1 MEIKTKAQYAE
12 QVRAEHLSKALCAP
26 DTKLKEWSLR
36 VYSQFRAADNAW
48 LAARTT
54 AQELDRVRQ
63 DARSVHRRRVTPE
76 NTAAW
81 RASVTAVE
89 EANNVAR
96 EVRGQRNYLSALSEL
111 LATLLRERRTAAG
124 NTEAD
129 NPSEDA
135 TNSDPLPINNDTA
148 APGTSTATGATTSE
162 AVTAA
167 APPAARESCPFCSHT
182 YTVRDGTLPQ
192 FDAEGNRLQLRKC
205 MCRELAPPC
214 KNCPICKVNPK
225 IMKAKGDAQ
234 SRLCREEFKCSIC
247 ACECPGAG
255 KWVQGDEDSRARFR
269 ERTARRHAELSALL
283 QGSWDDN
290 TLGVGAAAAAATATT
305 TALNGPTV
313 TMRRLPQDIK
323 DQIIAARAA
332 ESLFSALDST
342 AAVDGGSGGAGG
354 LFGGSLSG
362 AATTSA
368 HNTGG
373 CCGRMCCGE
382 AITTVKRRKLEN
394 NPSTEYGRGRGRRNA
409 TSTRDSLELP
419 ALIAPAAAPSHQG
432 ANAGSPHHNEG
443 CGDHCEH
450 EEHHHHHSE
459 HDHDESHHHHV
470 HRCNHPHDECTS
482 GCCSAVSN
490 T

>member
-12 QVRAEHLSKALCAP
+12 QVQQDHLAKAINASN
-26 DTKLKEWSLR
+26 TELKEWSLR
-36 VYSQFRAADNAW
+36 VYSEFRAADNAW

-63 DARSVHRRRVTPE
+63 EARSVHRRKLTAE

-89 EANNVAR
+89 EANKTVR

-111 LATLLRERRTAAG
+111 LATLVRERRTVAG
-124 NTEAD
+124 NNESNNSAEND
-129 NPSEDA
+129 ASSNPLA
-135 TNSDPLPINNDTA
+135 INNDRSA
-148 APGTSTATGATTSE
+148 AAQGTSTATRATTSE
-162 AVTAA
+162 AVIVATV
-167 APPAARESCPFCSHT
+167 PPPVRETCPFCTHT

-192 FDAEGNRLQLRKC
+192 VDAEGNRLQLRKC

-214 KNCPICKVNPK
+214 KNCPSCKSNPQ
-225 IMKAKGDAQ
+225 IMKAKGDDQ
-234 SRLCREEFKCSIC
+234 LRLCRDEFGCEIC

-255 KWVQGDEDSRARFR
+255 KWVQGDEDSRTRFR
-269 ERTARRHAELSALL
+269 ERTARRHVELSALL
-283 QGSWDDN
+283 QGSWDD
-290 TLGVGAAAAAATATT
+290 TALGVGVGVAAAATT
-305 TALNGPTV
+305 TALKAAPV

-342 AAVDGGSGGAGG
+342 AAVDGGGGGG
-354 LFGGSLSG
+354 GGPFGGSASG

-368 HNTGG
+368 HNGGGG
-373 CCGRMCCGE
+373 CCGRICCGE
-382 AITTVKRRKLEN
+382 TITTVKRRRIEN
-394 NPSTEYGRGRGRRNA
+394 DTSTEYGRLRRDT
-409 TSTRDSLELP
+409 TSTREPIKLP
-419 ALIAPAAAPSHQG
+419 ALPRPSAPRLHKSDDAHH
-432 ANAGSPHHNEG
+432 NPHHDEEG
-443 CGDHCEH
+443 CGDH
-450 EEHHHHHSE
+450 SD
-459 HDHDESHHHHV
+459 HDHHYHV

-490 T
+490 A